1 MTSGLRLAAGKKKKK
16 KKLRNCSCIHRC
28 HPVRDQPGPKLPA
41 SDHRPAGAGGRVAVP
56 PAGRVPDG
64 QLQRGP
70 ASLLSDRPPRL
81 NLKKKNVPGPRRTA
95 AKTQSEARIVLWHSG
110 GRSEGDLLESRS
122 APQADKSPPLHGFPP
137 ASVLPQC
144 TLPGSCLNSSTEKL
158 CCGRKKAQLRL
169 NFSCFVVVYSAK
181 MDAPWSMMWLFED
194 CMCTWTF
201 NGTSC
206 AGRTCFISG
215 F

>member
-1 MTSGLRLAAGKKKKK
+1 MPPCAWSARTEAPCVRPSSGWSWRTSGSSACGTSSRRPTAARTG
-16 KKLRNCSCIHRC
+16 LSSFW
-28 HPVRDQPGPKLPA
+28 PAATFEPK
-41 SDHRPAGAGGRVAVP
+41 
-56 PAGRVPDG
+56 
-64 QLQRGP
+64 
-70 ASLLSDRPPRL
+70 
-81 NLKKKNVPGPRRTA
+81 KKKNVPGPRRTA

-110 GRSEGDLLESRS
+110 GRSEGDLLEIRS

-169 NFSCFVVVYSAK
+169 NFSCFVVVYSAE